1 MSQCGVA
8 PEYTGAA
15 LILPP
20 AMSRPLF
27 SVCLLLL
34 AGWLAA
40 FLVITEPV
48 LAETAPPD
56 ASQLVADDLD
66 LGPDLDAI
74 RRFVE
79 VYRVLK
85 GAYVEPVEDQ
95 VLIEAAIRG
104 MLGGL
109 DRYTGYLDLDAL
121 ELLTDDTLGAY
132 DGLGVEVISGAGI
145 LQVIGAMPDSPAERA
160 GLQAGDFITHI
171 DELEVDEANLAQ
183 ALRQLR
189 GRPGSRVRLGLLR
202 NEQPLQL
209 DLVRARIRLGTVRGQ
224 LLAPGYALIGIEQ
237 CQQHTAAELHRQLGR
252 LRRASGGALQGA
264 ILDLRGNPG
273 GALDAAVAIT
283 QLFLDSGRI
292 VSIHG
297 RMPGT
302 RRHYDARPGGAWTD
316 LPLAILID
324 AETASAAEIIAAA
337 LQSHGRAVL
346 VGERSFGKGSV
357 QNVFV
362 LDEAHAARVTTAH
375 YLAADG
381 RVIQGQGVTP
391 DIEVADVQEG
401 TLVPVA
407 DDEDADPV
415 VAAALAALRQAA
427 SGADVTG
434 APLLNHG
441 FEGAPDGR

>member
-1 MSQCGVA
+1 MSQCRVA

-15 LILPP
+15 LILPH

-34 AGWLAA
+34 AASLAMA
-40 FLVITEPV
+40 APV

-56 ASQLVADDLD
+56 ANQLIADDLD

-171 DELEVDEANLAQ
+171 DEVEVDEANLAH

-202 NEQPLQL
+202 NEEPLQI

-237 CQQHTAAELHRQLGR
+237 CQQHTAAELHRQLTR

-283 QLFLDSGRI
+283 GLFLDAGRI

-381 RVIQGQGVTP
+381 RVIQGQGVMP

-401 TLVPVA
+401 PLVPVA

-415 VAAALAALRQAA
+415 VAAALSALRQAA
-427 SGADVTG
+427 AGADVAG

-441 FEGAPDGR
+441 FETATDDR

>member
-1 MSQCGVA
+1 MVPLTFSA
-8 PEYTGAA
+8 R
-15 LILPP
+15 LP
-20 AMSRPLF
+20 
-27 SVCLLLL
+27 LLL
-34 AGWLAA
+34 ALLLPVMASGPLPALA
-40 FLVITEPV
+40 EPV
-48 LAETAPPD
+48 AVSEVAD
-56 ASQLVADDLD
+56 AAASLVADDQD

-85 GAYVEPVEDQ
+85 GAYVEPVEDEA
-95 VLIEAAIRG
+95 LIEAAIGG
-104 MLGGL
+104 MLGSL

-121 ELLTDDTLGAY
+121 EVLTDDTLGAY

-145 LQVIGAMPDSPAERA
+145 LQVIGAMADSPAERA
-160 GLQAGDFITHI
+160 GLQPGDFITHI
-171 DELEVDEANLAQ
+171 DEVEVDEANLAH

-202 NEQPLQL
+202 NEEPLQI

-237 CQQHTAAELHRQLGR
+237 CQQHTAAELHRQLTR
-252 LRRASGGALQGA
+252 LRRAGGAGLAGA

-283 QLFLDSGRI
+283 ELFLDRGRI

-324 AETASAAEIIAAA
+324 GETASAAEIVASA

-346 VGERSFGKGSV
+346 LGERSFGKGSV

-381 RVIQGQGVTP
+381 RVIQGQGVAP
-391 DIEVADVQEG
+391 DIAVADVQQG
-401 TLVPVA
+401 RLQPVA
-407 DDEDADPV
+407 EDEDADPV
-415 VAAALAALRQAA
+415 VAAALAALRRAA
-427 SGADVTG
+427 AGEVSGDARAEMPEMPDG
-434 APLLNHG
+434 SLLNHG
-441 FEGAPDGR
+441 FEPAPHGR